1 MDSVSEADYKPPPE
15 FIEDTK
21 DSLVDLSMT
30 DSKELWLIQWPVNQ
44 HPDFDGQE
52 LSLKLHQD
60 GQLGK
65 FEGSSGKLYN
75 VVSFVSQ
82 DPDVTVFISSPSESK
97 IVGKISRRVSL
108 VHYPEPDELENQSAN
123 NLRKMYQRSGGSSL
137 THSSHHYS
145 TPSHST
151 KLRNPQS
158 VSGRSAS
165 THSSRHKRRHADKP
179 ATSINQLTQDS
190 GRGHST
196 VTSSGSL
203 GLSHQ
208 GKSTKKV
215 KLEG

>member
-1 MDSVSEADYKPPPE
+1 
-15 FIEDTK
+15 
-21 DSLVDLSMT
+21 
-30 DSKELWLIQWPVNQ
+30 
-44 HPDFDGQE
+44 
-52 LSLKLHQD
+52 
-60 GQLGK
+60 
-65 FEGSSGKLYN
+65 
-75 VVSFVSQ
+75 
-82 DPDVTVFISSPSESK
+82 
-97 IVGKISRRVSL
+97 
-108 VHYPEPDELENQSAN
+108 
-123 NLRKMYQRSGGSSL
+123 MYQRSGGSSL

-145 TPSHST
+145 TPSHRT